1 LETATAT
8 QLQALDATCT
18 AKREALEARVT
29 SKYNADA
36 DRCIEAARSAE
47 RKVDDLQ
54 NDMNKKLGLNHD
66 IVKKSVEQGID
77 GVRKALV
84 STVQKMDGQQKTTIK
99 NINDALAARDQAI
112 TSLGDSIQTVKDE
125 THKAIAANNKVV
137 ESNNAT
143 IARAMSDVVSTV
155 EKQVAGVR
163 NDLRDEIGAVAAT
176 NDAKR
181 KEYDES
187 ITQLTTAMKAVA
199 DRSQAAKDGAK
210 KALAES
216 SKFAG
221 VWPRLDAAERECAKT
236 HALAMSA
243 VGQANSAAGDARAA
257 AGDARAAAAEAV
269 DSFVKASAAEA
280 SHQRPDERLATLGKA
295 VTGLAKQAKRLAE
308 DARAADKDRAATHAL
323 AVAAQGDA
331 KAAASEARAAA
342 AESRA
347 AAGNAVDAFSQAAVA
362 DAMRPSTAALARVDQ
377 LQRAVDALSD
387 DVATLRRL
395 DGGPLSPG
403 SRSDV
408 ASLKEDVAAASA
420 MTQTAMT
427 VLESTAD
434 DLRDRVAK
442 VVSGTAVTDSRLARC
457 ESSVSSLS
465 RSYARIASV
474 IDRLRRE
481 TPDARHAAARRA
493 ASPSRGADARVEE
506 LLAERALTIGAIED
520 LARALDRPAA
530 EIDPLSVT

>member
-1 LETATAT
+1 
-8 QLQALDATCT
+8 
-18 AKREALEARVT
+18 
-29 SKYNADA
+29 
-36 DRCIEAARSAE
+36 
-47 RKVDDLQ
+47 
-54 NDMNKKLGLNHD
+54 M
-66 IVKKSVEQGID
+66 KKSVEQGID
-77 GVRKALV
+77 GVRNALV
-84 STVQKMDGQQKTTIK
+84 KTVEKIDNQQKSTIK

-112 TSLGDSIQTVKDE
+112 TSLGDSIQQVKDE
-125 THKAIAANNKVV
+125 THRAIAANNKVV

-143 IARAMSDVVSTV
+143 IARAMSDVVSTMD
-155 EKQVAGVR
+155 KQVQGVR
-163 NDLRDEIGAVAAT
+163 DEVGAVAAT

-187 ITQLTTAMKAVA
+187 ITQLTSAVKAVA
-199 DRSQAAKDGAK
+199 ERSQAAKDGAK

-216 SKFAG
+216 SKFTN

-280 SHQRPDERLATLGKA
+280 SQQKPDNERLATLGKA
-295 VTGLAKQAKRLAE
+295 LTGLAKQAKRLAE
-308 DARAADKDRAATHAL
+308 DARAANKERAATHAL

-377 LQRAVDALSD
+377 LQRAVDTLSD
-387 DVATLRRL
+387 DVATLKRL

-481 TPDARHAAARRA
+481 TPDARHAAARQMG
-493 ASPSRGADARVEE
+493 SPSRGADARVEE

-530 EIDPLSVT
+530 EMDPLSVT